1 MVELC
6 QPLFTADKSSD
17 SMYLYV
23 LLLQVG
29 YWKLMGHM

>member
-1 MVELC
+1 
-6 QPLFTADKSSD
+6 
-17 SMYLYV
+17 MYLYV